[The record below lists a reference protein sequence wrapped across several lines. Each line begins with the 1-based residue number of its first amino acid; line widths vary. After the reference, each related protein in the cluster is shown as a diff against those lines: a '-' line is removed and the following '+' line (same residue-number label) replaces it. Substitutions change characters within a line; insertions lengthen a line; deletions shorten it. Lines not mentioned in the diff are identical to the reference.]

1 MPRYMIARWNIRVKH
16 AYSGLLWVG
25 GPQVDPGYV
34 GHLFC
39 PIYNLSDKPVKLHV
53 GDHIALIDFVKTTHF
68 DPAKPETEL
77 KKYPF
82 PPKRLFIEEYGIDDL
97 RSALFTT
104 AGQKLAEF
112 EERINNVEYRFLV
125 FTQLSFAIFALVIA
139 LVALISR
146 VNAESIALSAGV
158 WGALTVGLSI
168 TAFLIAIFSYV
179 RGRIGRLVYEQYG
192 RVMGERAKSAQRFLR
207 RSWWV
212 GMTVSMLVAIA
223 GGWGMYLMAEPTLRD
238 LRQQRVLLKSDL
250 EGLTE
255 KVSTNINL
263 LSDRVE
269 RIERRPTIGPAD
281 LEKLKA
287 ELERV
292 FEAKKPANP

>member
-1 MPRYMIARWNIRVKH
+1 
-16 AYSGLLWVG
+16 
-25 GPQVDPGYV
+25 
-34 GHLFC
+34 
-39 PIYNLSDKPVKLHV
+39 VKLHV